1 MFIIILGTFNCLY
14 ICPIGYSKCINIGLS
29 MESQEHF
36 EQSTVAQSGCSI
48 TGYVKYPS
56 GRCVKKLHDCSY
68 VSSACL

>member
-1 MFIIILGTFNCLY
+1 
-14 ICPIGYSKCINIGLS
+14 